1 MKLFSLL
8 QPAHYCRREN
18 GLSVPC
24 LYPTQVGGLRQL
36 PLYLRLLGFWV
47 NTLQPAAS
55 FLLFMTTKNNRR
67 GLWLRLSLALNA
79 RIRIARFKL
88 WTYTTR
94 ALREQMFLIII
105 LFTNILKRQCRC
117 CCHNISV
124 GVSSFNRY
132 HDITW
137 KFLMCLSYLCWEQLD
152 PLALLHN
159 VNHTP
164 AFLFVATF
172 TVAASILVVLPV
184 MPIPVA
190 SFKDSS
196 LSTIYCSL
204 PSKCSR

>member
-1 MKLFSLL
+1 MCTRTKNESFMKCMCNNLFLRCIILYKNVRYSTAIWPFDWSSNIFHPQAFMWNSSASCNLHIIAVERTGSL
-8 QPAHYCRREN
+8 Y
-18 GLSVPC
+18 PC

-105 LFTNILKRQCRC
+105 LFTNILKG
-117 CCHNISV
+117 SA
-124 GVSSFNRY
+124 GVAV
-132 HDITW
+132 II
-137 KFLMCLSYLCWEQLD
+137 CLL
-152 PLALLHN
+152 
-159 VNHTP
+159 
-164 AFLFVATF
+164 AFLV
-172 TVAASILVVLPV
+172 SIGI
-184 MPIPVA
+184 MI
-190 SFKDSS
+190 SHESS
-196 LSTIYCSL
+196 
-204 PSKCSR
+204 